1 MYIKL
6 SAKATRDYGAKET
19 RSRQF
24 IRRQLINKNG
34 ATCALCGKSIETMK
48 DCTIDHIVPISKGG
62 WVVCYDYLNKKVDCF
77 DSIWND
83 SGEPVRY
90 ATKEEALKSIKEN
103 EADWKKYFGI
113 KEN

>member
-6 SAKATRDYGAKET
+6 SAKVTRNYGAKET

-34 ATCALCGKSIETMK
+34 ATCALCGKPIETMK

-62 WVVCYDYLNKKVDCF
+62 LTTIETASWRTENV
-77 DSIWND
+77 
-83 SGEPVRY
+83 
-90 ATKEEALKSIKEN
+90 THIKEI
-103 EADWKKYFGI
+103 E
-113 KEN
+113 E

>member
-6 SAKATRDYGAKET
+6 SAKVTRDYGAKET

-62 WVVCYDYLNKKVDCF
+62 LTTIENCQLAHK
-77 DSIWND
+77 
-83 SGEPVRY
+83 
-90 ATKEEALKSIKEN
+90 KSIKEN
-103 EADWKKYFGI
+103 EADWLKYLGI

>member
-6 SAKATRDYGAKET
+6 SAKVTRDYGAKET

-62 WVVCYDYLNKKVDCF
+62 LTTIENCQLAHKKM
-77 DSIWND
+77 
-83 SGEPVRY
+83 
-90 ATKEEALKSIKEN
+90 
-103 EADWKKYFGI
+103 
-113 KEN
+113 